1 MANKKTNKYV
11 QTKKAAKP
19 QVKATKK
26 ATSAQKVKKVEA
38 VKKQKAQ
45 TTPQKTVLTKK
56 VSIKSIPQEIVT
68 KEEAK
73 TYTICGYT
81 IKKTHAWI
89 AAAVVVVLLC
99 ILF

>member
-1 MANKKTNKYV
+1 MANKKTDKYV
-11 QTKKAAKP
+11 QTKKAVKP

-26 ATSAQKVKKVEA
+26 TTKKVET

-45 TTPQKTVLTKK
+45 TAPKKTVQTKK